1 MEHNRFQK
9 YKQMKTLNLSTYY
22 KETAKLADLETYKQ
36 KAIKE
41 AGEGNKI
48 TLTGAAPVWLYLAI
62 AHALHGKAKQL
73 NYNSPVTGDVTIF
86 DHNPF

>member
-1 MEHNRFQK
+1 
-9 YKQMKTLNLSTYY
+9 MKTLNLSTYY
-22 KETAKLADLETYKQ
+22 TETAKLADLETYKQ

-41 AGEGNKI
+41 AREGNEI

-62 AHALHGKAKQL
+62 SHELHGKAKKL
-73 NYNSPVTGDVTIF
+73 IYTSPVTGEVIIF

>member
-1 MEHNRFQK
+1 
-9 YKQMKTLNLSTYY
+9 MKTLDLSTYY
-22 KETAKLADLETYKQ
+22 TETAKLSQLEAYKQ

-41 AGEGNKI
+41 AGEGNEI

-62 AHALHGKAKQL
+62 SHALHGKAKKL
-73 NYNSPVTGDVTIF
+73 VYDSPVTGEVVIF